1 MPTDRT
7 RVRAPIRDRRLLRRM
22 LAGAHPVLPMPL
34 DRVSDWWTDRPPR
47 VRIAVTVLLVLVGVV
62 VAGAR
67 VRAAQTRWGG
77 PPVAVL
83 VATDDIGVGEPP
95 TRVRRVDVPPAL
107 APAGAVLHPDADDVL
122 SIALPSGTV
131 LTERHLTH
139 TGPAVGLPPD
149 LRAVPIPVEE
159 GWGVVPGGWVDVWVL
174 SDGAAA
180 DPAQAAARSRPVLE
194 LREDD
199 LRRTAL
205 VGLAADEVRL
215 VTSGLADGRI
225 LLAHAPPPAPEP
237 AAAGPHGR

>member
-1 MPTDRT
+1 MPTHRT
-7 RVRAPIRDRRLLRRM
+7 RVRAPIRDRHLLRRM
-22 LAGAHPVLPMPL
+22 LAGAHPALPLPL
-34 DRVSDWWTDRPPR
+34 DRASDWWADRQPR
-47 VRIAVTVLLVLVGVV
+47 ARVAVAVLLVVLGMGV
-62 VAGAR
+62 AAAR

-77 PPVAVL
+77 PPIAVL

-107 APAGAVLHPDADDVL
+107 APPGAVLDPGGGVL
-122 SIALPSGTV
+122 AIALPSGTV

-149 LRAVPIPVEE
+149 LRAVPITVEE

-180 DPAQAAARSRPVLE
+180 DPAHAAARSRPVLE

-215 VTSGLADGRI
+215 VTRGLAEGRI
-225 LLAHAPPPAPEP
+225 LLAHAPPPAPER
-237 AAAGPHGR
+237 AAGRPDGR